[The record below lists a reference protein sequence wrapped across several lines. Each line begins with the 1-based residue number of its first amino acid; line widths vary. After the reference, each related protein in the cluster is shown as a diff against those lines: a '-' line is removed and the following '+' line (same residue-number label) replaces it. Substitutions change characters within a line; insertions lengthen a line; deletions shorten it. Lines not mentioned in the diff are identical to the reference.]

1 MPEPIIL
8 AHRGMTQEAPE
19 NTYESVVH
27 TLTKGIEGLE
37 IDIRP
42 TADGELVCM
51 HDDNAARLAGID
63 RKIIEMSADE
73 IRQLTFERPSLD
85 GRRTVRGRPL
95 FFPELLDL
103 TNKRLL
109 LNIEMKGPNWKPPFL
124 EEKFL
129 QPLRERKMAHEVIV
143 SSFHYQPLM
152 RLRRLAP
159 EIRIGFLIHPARPNI
174 GQPGWSARWL
184 RLYSIHPPKNMVNP
198 VRIAKWRQYG
208 YSIFVWTVN
217 DKKLY
222 DQLTDWGIDGVIS
235 DVPESL
241 RGEPRIVASV
251 SGENHV

>member
-1 MPEPIIL
+1 MAKPLIL

-27 TLTKGIEGLE
+27 TLDKGIDGLE

-63 RKIIEMSADE
+63 KKIIEMSSGE
-73 IRQLTFERPSLD
+73 IRQLTIQRPSLD
-85 GRRTVRGRPL
+85 GKRALHGRPL
-95 FFPELLDL
+95 FLPELLDL
-103 TNKRLL
+103 TCNHLL
-109 LNIEMKGPNWKPPFL
+109 LNIEIKGSNWKSPFL
-124 EEKFL
+124 LEKFIK
-129 QPLRERKMAHEVIV
+129 PLRDRDMAGQVIV

-152 RLRRLAP
+152 RLRRIAP
-159 EIRIGFLIHPARPNI
+159 EIRTGFLIHPARPNI

-198 VRIAKWRQYG
+198 LRIAKWRQYG

-222 DQLTDWGIDGVIS
+222 DQLCDWGIDGVIS

-241 RGEPRIVASV
+241 RNANPKAASV
-251 SGENHV
+251 